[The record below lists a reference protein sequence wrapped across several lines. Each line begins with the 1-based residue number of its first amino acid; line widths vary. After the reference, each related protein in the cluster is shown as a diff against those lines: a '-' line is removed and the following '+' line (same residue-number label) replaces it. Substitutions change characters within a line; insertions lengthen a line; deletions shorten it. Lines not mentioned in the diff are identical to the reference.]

1 MAKKTNKRKV
11 SATATEKKREAP
23 IHEKYESDSNSD
35 EDEEQDLLQKVN
47 EAEGDNTDDEGI
59 DQNYLSD
66 DSILEFESDDDG
78 NYTSKKSAKQTENG
92 NEDKED
98 DEDDGNEEDDEED
111 SIDEADIEDISGDE
125 EDDDDEEEDDDDDDD
140 QSSDDEV
147 EAIKGKTK
155 AIEENK
161 LLTKKEKTKP
171 QASTS
176 KSADPAKALN
186 DFSNEL
192 KKGKRGKISGT
203 DTKTSYHEY
212 ENSDTSDE
220 EDIRNTVGN
229 IPMHWYDDYKHIGY
243 DWDAKKIIKPP
254 KGDQIDDFLRKIED
268 PNFWRT
274 VKDPQTG
281 QEVVLTDADI
291 ELIKRINS
299 GRIPNQDHNEYAPW
313 IEWFTSEVEKMPI
326 KNVPDHK
333 RSFLPSVSEK
343 KKVGRMVHALKMGW
357 MKTMEELEKEKKAK
371 RGPKFYM
378 LWETD
383 TSREDMRRIHD
394 PVSAPKRDL
403 PGHAESYNPPPE
415 YLFDEKEQKE
425 WLKLKDEPHKRK
437 LHFMPQKYRSLRE
450 VPAYPRY
457 LRERFLRCLDLYLCP
472 RARRVKLNIDAE
484 YLIPKL
490 PSPKDL
496 QPFPTVESLVYKG
509 HTDLVRSVSV
519 EPKGE
524 YIVSGSD
531 DKTVKIW
538 EIATGRC
545 IRTIETDDVVRCVA
559 WCPNAKL
566 SIIAVA
572 SGNRLLLINPKVGD
586 KMLVKK
592 TDDLLSEEPQIDSL
606 ESERIKTAVQWSKAE
621 AAEQEKGVRLVIT
634 HFKPIRQVTWHGRGD
649 YVATVMP
656 EGANRSALIHQ
667 LSKRRSQIPFAKSK
681 GLIQCVL
688 FHPIKPCLFVATQ
701 HNIRIYDLVKQEL
714 IKKLLTN
721 SKWISG
727 MAIHPKGDNLL
738 VSTYDKK
745 ILWFDLDLSTKPY
758 QTMRL
763 HKNAVR
769 SVAYHLRYPLFAS
782 ASDDQSVIV
791 SHGMVYNDLLQNP
804 LIVPLKKLQ
813 THEKRE
819 EFGVLDVAW
828 HPVQPWIFSTGADA
842 TIRLYT

>member
-1 MAKKTNKRKV
+1 MAKKSKRKNSGPV
-11 SATATEKKREAP
+11 EEIKKEVVVKTRE
-23 IHEKYESDSNSD
+23 ESDNEPDSS
-35 EDEEQDLLQKVN
+35 EEGEEDLLQNVN
-47 EAEGDNTDDEGI
+47 EQEEDSTDDEGI
-59 DQNYLSD
+59 DQTYLSD
-66 DSILEFESDDDG
+66 ASDDLQFESDDDG
-78 NYTSKKSAKQTENG
+78 NFKSIKSNGKKESDGDN
-92 NEDKED
+92 NSD
-98 DEDDGNEEDDEED
+98 DEDEEGEEEEE
-111 SIDEADIEDISGDE
+111 IDEANIEDISDS
-125 EDDDDEEEDDDDDDD
+125 DDDDEGDDEGDDESGD
-140 QSSDDEV
+140 SSEDEV
-147 EAIKGKTK
+147 ERLKEAATNDTEDNIF
-155 AIEENK
+155 
-161 LLTKKEKTKP
+161 TKKKKSLEPKPTGPNASQALEKLD
-171 QASTS
+171 A
-176 KSADPAKALN
+176 
-186 DFSNEL
+186 EL
-192 KKGKRGKISGT
+192 KKDLKPKKGKKGVKDSTGA
-203 DTKTSYHEY
+203 HQEY

-229 IPMHWYDDYKHIGY
+229 IPMHWYDEYKHIGY

-281 QEVVLTDADI
+281 QEIVLTDADI

-299 GRIPNQDHNEYAPW
+299 GRVPNPEHNEYEPW
-313 IEWFTSEVEKMPI
+313 IDWFTSEVEKMPI

-343 KKVGRMVHALKMGW
+343 KKVGQMVHALKMGW
-357 MKTMEELEKEKKAK
+357 MKTIDELEKEKKAK

-383 TSREDMRRIHD
+383 TSREHMRRIHD
-394 PVSAPKRDL
+394 HVSAPKRDL

-415 YLFDEKEQKE
+415 YIFDEKEQKE

-450 VPAYPRY
+450 VPAYSRY

-472 RARRVKLNIDAE
+472 RAKRVKLNIDAE

-490 PSPKDL
+490 PSPRDL
-496 QPFPTVESLVYKG
+496 QPFPTVESLVYNG

-524 YIVSGSD
+524 YMVSGSD

-538 EIATGRC
+538 EISTGRC

-592 TDDLLSEEPQIDSL
+592 TDDLLAEAPQIDAL
-606 ESERIKTAVQWSKAE
+606 ESERIKTAVQWSTAD
-621 AAEQEKGVRLVIT
+621 ATEQEKGVRVVIT

-649 YVATVMP
+649 YFATVMP

-667 LSKRRSQIPFAKSK
+667 LSKRRSQIPFSKSK

-688 FHPIKPCLFVATQ
+688 FHPVKPCFFVATQ

-727 MAIHPKGDNLL
+727 MSIHPKGDNLL

-745 ILWFDLDLSTKPY
+745 MLWFDLDLSTKPY

-769 SVAYHLRYPLFAS
+769 SVAFHLRYPLFAS
-782 ASDDQSVIV
+782 GSDDQAVIV

-819 EFGVLDVAW
+819 EFGVLDVVW
-828 HPVQPWIFSTGADA
+828 HPVQPWVFSTGADA

>member
-1 MAKKTNKRKV
+1 MAKKSNKRKN
-11 SATATEKKREAP
+11 SGALEERKKE
-23 IHEKYESDSNSD
+23 IIVKTKEDSESDDDSV
-35 EDEEQDLLQKVN
+35 EEDLLQNVGEQ
-47 EAEGDNTDDEGI
+47 EADSTDDEGI
-59 DQNYLSD
+59 DQSYLSD
-66 DSILEFESDDDG
+66 GSDDLQFESDDEG
-78 NYTSKKSAKQTENG
+78 NFTSIKSNGKQEEG
-92 NEDKED
+92 DSE
-98 DEDDGNEEDDEED
+98 EDDGEEEEEIDD
-111 SIDEADIEDISGDE
+111 ADIEDISTDDE
-125 EDDDDEEEDDDDDDD
+125 EDEEEDDEELALDESDSDNELEDIKQAATSEESED
-140 QSSDDEV
+140 ILNKKPKNKNPKNANTTKQSASN
-147 EAIKGKTK
+147 
-155 AIEENK
+155 AIEK
-161 LLTKKEKTKP
+161 F
-171 QASTS
+171 
-176 KSADPAKALN
+176 D
-186 DFSNEL
+186 DEL
-192 KKGKRGKISGT
+192 KKEQKPKGSKKTTKSNIGT
-203 DTKTSYHEY
+203 YEEY

-229 IPMHWYDDYKHIGY
+229 IPMHWYDEYKHIGY
-243 DWDAKKIIKPP
+243 DWDAKKIIKPAR
-254 KGDQIDDFLRKIED
+254 GDQIDDFLRKIED

-274 VKDPQTG
+274 VRDPQTG

-299 GRIPNQDHNEYAPW
+299 ARVPNPDHDEYQPW
-313 IEWFTSEVEKMPI
+313 IDWFTSEVEKMPI

-357 MKTMEELEKEKKAK
+357 MKTMEELEKERKEK

-383 TSREDMRRIHD
+383 TSREEMRRIHD

-437 LHFMPQKYRSLRE
+437 LHFMPQKYTSLRE
-450 VPAYPRY
+450 VPAYSRY

-472 RARRVKLNIDAE
+472 RAKRVKLNIDAE

-496 QPFPTVESLVYKG
+496 QPFPTVESLVYRG

-524 YIVSGSD
+524 YVVSGSD

-538 EIATGRC
+538 EISTGRC

-592 TDDLLSEEPQIDSL
+592 TDDLLAEAPQNDAL
-606 ESERIKTAVQWSKAE
+606 ESERIKTAVQWSTAE
-621 AAEQEKGVRLVIT
+621 AAEQEKGVRVVIN

-649 YVATVMP
+649 YFATVMP

-667 LSKRRSQIPFAKSK
+667 LSKRRSQIPFSKSK

-688 FHPIKPCLFVATQ
+688 FHPIKPCFFVATQ

-714 IKKLLTN
+714 VKKLLTN

-727 MAIHPKGDNLL
+727 MSIHPKGDNLL

-745 ILWFDLDLSTKPY
+745 MLWFDLDLSTKPY

-769 SVAYHLRYPLFAS
+769 SVAFHLRYPLFAS
-782 ASDDQSVIV
+782 GSDDQAVIV

-819 EFGVLDVAW
+819 EFGVLDVVW
-828 HPVQPWIFSTGADA
+828 HPVQPWVFSTGADA